1 MKHTLLIKVALCAAI
16 MLTSAGANASNKYF
30 KKLAKIDGV
39 EHIHIGKFLL
49 NLAAKNGGR
58 VDFGENISF
67 VGKSGDILK
76 KIDTI
81 DIYNSE
87 EKKTIEQLSQ
97 HVRSILD
104 GNDWEPLI
112 TATGEDGEKVKI
124 YQHKKGKHTTV
135 IFFAEEDGEAS
146 LVPYKYEKDYLII
159 YRTALSGQC
168 L

>member
-16 MLTSAGANASNKYF
+16 LLASTGANASNKYF

-39 EHIHIGKFLL
+39 EHIHIGKYLL
-49 NLAAKNGGR
+49 KLAAKNGGR

-146 LVPYKYEKDYLII
+146 LVVIDGKLDMAQLMEQMSKEN
-159 YRTALSGQC
+159 
-168 L
+168 